1 MLSVTFSVMQ
11 SVVRQMSFLLN
22 VVAPRLGALLW
33 ALKIRV
39 SITPDP
45 IIDNFG
51 HSSGV
56 VFIKHFEV
64 NFVLEQKE

>member
-1 MLSVTFSVMQ
+1 
-11 SVVRQMSFLLN
+11 MSFLLN

-33 ALKIRV
+33 ALKIRG

-45 IIDNFG
+45 TIDNFG

>member
-1 MLSVTFSVMQ
+1 
-11 SVVRQMSFLLN
+11 MSFLFN

-33 ALKIRV
+33 ALKIRG

-45 IIDNFG
+45 TIDNFG

-56 VFIKHFEV
+56 VFIKHFL
-64 NFVLEQKE
+64 FKKVLEVKE